1 MLVCQKMVKLYALS
15 VLYKHPT
22 SATTLKAVYD
32 VESFSFFQRGSVKEF
47 MGFVSKT
54 IVQRTQMSSRQSV
67 KEGDYMCH
75 VYVRADNLAAV
86 LISDNEYPRRVAHTL
101 ITKVMDEFSLK
112 YPQSVWDTLTEA
124 TVDFTQINVYLAK
137 YQNPNE
143 ADAFT
148 KMQNELDETKIILH
162 NTLEAVLQRGENLD
176 ELVSKSQ
183 GLSAQSKAF
192 YKTARKTNSCC
203 SLAP

>member
-1 MLVCQKMVKLYALS
+1 MVKLYALS
-15 VLYKHPT
+15 ILYKKPT
-22 SATTLKAVYD
+22 SAIALKAAYD

-47 MGFVSKT
+47 MCFVSKT
-54 IVQRTQMSSRQSV
+54 IVERTQISFRQSV

-75 VYVRADNLAAV
+75 VYVRGDNLAAV
-86 LISDNEYPRRVAHTL
+86 LISDHEYPRRVAHTL
-101 ITKVMDEFSLK
+101 ITKVMDEFTMK
-112 YPQSVWDTLTEA
+112 YPISTWESLSEA
-124 TVDFTQINVYLAK
+124 MTDFSQLNLYLAK

-148 KMQNELDETKIILH
+148 KMQNDLDDTKIILH
-162 NTLEAVLQRGENLD
+162 NTLEAVLQRGEKLD
-176 ELVSKSQ
+176 DLVSKSE